1 MVDLLEPRPGQ
12 TVLEVAAGPGTAGFG
27 LLPRIQP
34 GGQLISTDAAPEMVD
49 VARRQAEALGLAG
62 VRFAVE
68 DAADLSLEDD
78 SVDAVLC
85 RWGLMLVP
93 AMERAAAEMARVT
106 RPGGRVVLAVWA
118 SPQRNPW
125 MTASGRA
132 ALELG
137 LTEPPDK
144 DAPGPF
150 RLADPERLRSVVE
163 TGGLEIERLEDV
175 PVTWTA
181 ASLDEWWMSTQ
192 DVSRMLTT
200 LLQGLTDEQV
210 GALRRTAE
218 GHLEE
223 FTQRDGSLV
232 VPGVTQVVAAIAP
245 A

>member
-1 MVDLLEPRPGQ
+1 
-12 TVLEVAAGPGTAGFG
+12 
-27 LLPRIQP
+27 
-34 GGQLISTDAAPEMVD
+34 
-49 VARRQAEALGLAG
+49 
-62 VRFAVE
+62 
-68 DAADLSLEDD
+68 
-78 SVDAVLC
+78 
-85 RWGLMLVP
+85 MLVP

-210 GALRRTAE
+210 RALRRTAE

-232 VPGVTQVVAAIAP
+232 VPGVTHVVAAIAP